1 MILKLFPSLTTV
13 TIIIR
18 RPSPRSASLLTSLTA
33 TFPAISFQVGVST
46 YPQPSSDDT
55 PSELS
60 INLSQAVHNANIIL
74 TLTPSR
80 EPLFNSVDVTSGT
93 HVVCVGSYKPEMREV
108 DEQLIRRAGLVV
120 VDSKAA
126 CAAEAGELIAANVGA
141 EGMVELG
148 ELLADGAGGQQA
160 IERVQQSGDINLF
173 KSVSGTDPPLPPVP
187 DSSAPSS
194 MCFVPRIDRP
204 LRIRSD
210 LVSRTWRSRIWCCAR
225 PSDSV
230 SEQSCPSTTNIAN
243 IAATRP
249 MHVRDTVL
257 YV

>member
-1 MILKLFPSLTTV
+1 MRSLSPPRPPTNLLIFGSGAQASAHAILFLKLFPSLTSV

-18 RPSPRSASLLTSLTA
+18 RPSSRSAALLTSLTA
-33 TFPAISFQVGVST
+33 SFPSVSFQVGVST

-55 PSELS
+55 PSDLS

-74 TLTPSR
+74 TLTSAK

-148 ELLADGAGGQQA
+148 ELLAGGAVGQQA
-160 IERVQQSGDINLF
+160 IERVQHSGDINLF
-173 KSVSGTDPPLPPVP
+173 KSVSGTVP
-187 DSSAPSS
+187 ADGAAS
-194 MCFVPRIDRP
+194 MCFVF
-204 LRIRSD
+204 
-210 LVSRTWRSRIWCCAR
+210 RT
-225 PSDSV
+225 
-230 SEQSCPSTTNIAN
+230 SC
-243 IAATRP
+243 
-249 MHVRDTVL
+249 
-257 YV
+257 

>member
-1 MILKLFPSLTTV
+1 V

-18 RPSPRSASLLTSLTA
+18 RPSPRSAALLTTLTRS
-33 TFPAISFQVGVST
+33 FPSTSFQVGVST

-55 PSELS
+55 PAELS
-60 INLSQAVHNANIIL
+60 VNLSQAVHNANIIL
-74 TLTPSR
+74 TLTPSK

-148 ELLADGAGGQQA
+148 ELLAEGAVGQQA

-173 KSVSGTDPPLPPVP
+173 KSVSWTD
-187 DSSAPSS
+187 APSS
-194 MCFVPRIDRP
+194 MCFVPRADRP
-204 LRIRSD
+204 LRIRSES
-210 LVSRTWRSRIWCCAR
+210 VSRTWRSRIWCCAR

-230 SEQSCPSTTNIAN
+230 SEPSCPSTTNMTS
-243 IAATRP
+243 IAAIASRS
-249 MHVRDTVL
+249 MHVRVS